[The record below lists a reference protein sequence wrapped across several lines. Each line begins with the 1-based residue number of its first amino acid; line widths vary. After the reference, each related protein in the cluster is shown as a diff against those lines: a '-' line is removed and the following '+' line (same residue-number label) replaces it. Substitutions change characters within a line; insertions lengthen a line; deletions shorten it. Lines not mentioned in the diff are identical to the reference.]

1 MPGHPK
7 WFLVNYGKNPCPF
20 WSWCFT
26 PTFPKFVL
34 FLLVHVPVGRVR
46 EESYV
51 IPENQTGSRVTP
63 GSMANDI
70 DWDFRLLAWWFED
83 FNKCFSQKTTIKLD
97 KTVKDWK
104 WPKACNK
111 PRSIYLWKLSL
122 FRWKQQV
129 YAVPACGCSKLPTS
143 VGVVFNQSRAG
154 PQARGFAAA
163 ARGAHLMWSIV
174 SQSGNLGGKWLRR
187 ASVSASLRLWSF
199 SRANSGG

>member
-1 MPGHPK
+1 MSI
-7 WFLVNYGKNPCPF
+7 LVLMFRTHFPQVRSFPAVPCP
-20 WSWCFT
+20 SWEG
-26 PTFPKFVL
+26 K
-34 FLLVHVPVGRVR
+34 GRVLCDPR
-46 EESYV
+46 ESNRQLGYTR
-51 IPENQTGSRVTP
+51 INGKWYRLGLQ
-63 GSMANDI
+63 
-70 DWDFRLLAWWFED
+70 LLAWWFED

-104 WPKACNK
+104 WAKACNK

-129 YAVPACGCSKLPTS
+129 CVVPACGCSKLPTS

-154 PQARGFAAA
+154 PQAGGFAAA

-174 SQSGNLGGKWLRR
+174 SQSGNLGGTWLGR